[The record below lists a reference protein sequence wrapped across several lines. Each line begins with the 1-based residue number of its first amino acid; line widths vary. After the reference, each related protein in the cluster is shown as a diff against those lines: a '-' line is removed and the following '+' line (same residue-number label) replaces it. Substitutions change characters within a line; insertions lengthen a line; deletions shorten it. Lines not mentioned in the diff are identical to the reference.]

1 MIDNAGHRGPEK
13 LDEHLCF
20 MTARIPPAVWGG
32 ACRFDRE
39 RKPASFLARCRF
51 LFLWRRHDQVRRLR
65 SDRAAVRNSLRG
77 GGSDLFAAVSCRG
90 WPCKRLAQRRPPQ
103 RIMAV
108 AEKRAIPFH
117 FESHID
123 LSRLVVKFW
132 TELVTNGCNR
142 TLSATII
149 AYTGGRTPVACAGE
163 GEARTT
169 FAKMAF
175 AGMTH
180 PSRSS
185 GRKPF

>member
-1 MIDNAGHRGPEK
+1 
-13 LDEHLCF
+13 
-20 MTARIPPAVWGG
+20 
-32 ACRFDRE
+32 
-39 RKPASFLARCRF
+39 
-51 LFLWRRHDQVRRLR
+51 
-65 SDRAAVRNSLRG
+65 
-77 GGSDLFAAVSCRG
+77 
-90 WPCKRLAQRRPPQ
+90 
-103 RIMAV
+103 MAV

-149 AYTGGRTPVACAGE
+149 AHRRSHACCSAGE